1 MNNRY
6 APTPQ
11 TEAAKA
17 LEELKTLP
25 SLEDTEARVQA
36 AVDEIIAATTQL
48 VPGVKWRKFDDR
60 TIGNC
65 EPPYD
70 QSAGKRV
77 FLPKYVSEVPV
88 PEENWHQV
96 YEIARKE
103 AAEIGATKSDA
114 LQDIPGKHDFRFYND
129 TGTAIRIG
137 SQKTAMV
144 AGYTGCRLPAAKK

>member
-1 MNNRY
+1 MDNHY
-6 APTPQ
+6 APTPP

-25 SLEDTEARVQA
+25 SLEETKARIQA
-36 AVDEIIAATTQL
+36 AVDEIIATTTQL
-48 VPGVKWRKFDDR
+48 VPSLKWQRFDDGE
-60 TIGNC
+60 TGNC
-65 EPPYD
+65 ESPYD
-70 QSAGKRV
+70 QSEGKRV

-88 PEENWHQV
+88 PEENWNQV
-96 YEIARKE
+96 YEIARKT